1 MSGEKRRDVLKR
13 SDKWSLIGEAGVGQ
27 MVKGNQGSRPR
38 SDVSGD
44 ETLN

>member
-13 SDKWSLIGEAGVGQ
+13 SDKWGLLGEVGVGQ
-27 MVKGNQGSRPR
+27 MVKGSQGSRPR